1 MVINAR
7 NMHFKDLNESIR
19 RSPDASIEIQNC
31 CGQRYIGCGLS
42 GKELQIYGTPG
53 NALGAYLSGANLFVH
68 GNGQDAAGDTMD
80 GGSIYVDGLLG
91 DAAGYAMRGGS
102 IYVHGNVGYRAGIH
116 MKAYEEKSPLLVVGG
131 EAGSFLGEYQAGGT
145 IIVLGLHTEKGRL
158 PVGNFCGMGM
168 HGGSIYLRAETLP
181 PDFSERLLSREA
193 SEEDRSH
200 IQPAVQELCR
210 AFGEDFE
217 TVWNACFL
225 VITPNSQN
233 PYKQLYAA
241 EQ

>member
-1 MVINAR
+1 
-7 NMHFKDLNESIR
+7 
-19 RSPDASIEIQNC
+19 
-31 CGQRYIGCGLS
+31 
-42 GKELQIYGTPG
+42 
-53 NALGAYLSGANLFVH
+53 
-68 GNGQDAAGDTMD
+68 MD

-200 IQPAVQELCR
+200 IQPAVQEFCR